1 MSNSSPPPELKAHAG
16 SCDEELRII
25 PEPSY
30 KLSDNNPP
38 AIVFEDTPQP
48 TDYPNLNHQP
58 LKRSKKPTILTRI
71 WRKIDMNPTV
81 AMIMIKP
88 AIASAISL
96 AICQR
101 HSVAVN
107 FLNFGY
113 LIIIV
118 AITTV
123 PILPRGKYLM
133 NLVLSLV
140 SLIDILLQPLYIT
153 NDALTSSS

>member
-1 MSNSSPPPELKAHAG
+1 
-16 SCDEELRII
+16 
-25 PEPSY
+25 
-30 KLSDNNPP
+30 
-38 AIVFEDTPQP
+38 
-48 TDYPNLNHQP
+48 
-58 LKRSKKPTILTRI
+58 
-71 WRKIDMNPTV
+71 MNPTV

-88 AIASAISL
+88 AIASVVSL

-101 HSVAVN
+101 HSVAAN

-140 SLIDILLQPLYIT
+140 SLLNVLSTSLSNTYDISL
-153 NDALTSSS
+153 SSF